1 MDIFAVSKTRER
13 AFFRPIY
20 NRIRMLT
27 LDSQIWIL
35 VCMSFVVATVAEY
48 AAILAYQRVVIRK
61 TMMTRYVFHSRL
73 DFMKGKSLSLSP
85 VIGVTCFTWKL
96 EAICSYVLNVVYCD
110 SSAAQHAL
118 LEEEHAR
125 KTCRKQP

>member
-61 TMMTRYVFHSRL
+61 TMMTRYVYRSTP
-73 DFMKGKSLSLSP
+73 DW
-85 VIGVTCFTWKL
+85 T
-96 EAICSYVLNVVYCD
+96 
-110 SSAAQHAL
+110 
-118 LEEEHAR
+118 
-125 KTCRKQP
+125 